1 MLAGSDSDV
10 LTVTW
15 TKEHHLPSSAWT
27 LDAAIAQALH
37 EADDD

>member
-1 MLAGSDSDV
+1 MLTDADSDV

-15 TKEHHLPSSAWT
+15 TKEHHLPSALWT
-27 LDAAIAQALH
+27 LDPAIASALH